1 MIDFNLSKSI
11 GFEMCA
17 FIPEAMLAFT
27 SSSKAFAVMAIIG
40 MDFALV
46 LLEALILLA
55 LSYPSIIGIWISMKI
70 ISNSSG
76 LSSVKTLK
84 ASRPSSAITH
94 FIPMLSNSSVMISAF
109 ISLSSATRILT
120 PEKSS
125 LLFPS
130 SSVFVP
136 HGVEVN
142 TDTIKYVMNDEFV
155 ILCTAEVIAI
165 GDVWS
170 IYYSQPWFDALS
182 INGESFKT
190 SEHYPGHRV
199 TDANG
204 NSVECPDCLPP
215 IFAVYSSKNSSIEDV
230 EIIDTH

>member
-94 FIPMLSNSSVMISAF
+94 FIPMLSNSSVMI
-109 ISLSSATRILT
+109 
-120 PEKSS
+120 
-125 LLFPS
+125 
-130 SSVFVP
+130 
-136 HGVEVN
+136 
-142 TDTIKYVMNDEFV
+142 
-155 ILCTAEVIAI
+155 
-165 GDVWS
+165 
-170 IYYSQPWFDALS
+170 
-182 INGESFKT
+182 
-190 SEHYPGHRV
+190 
-199 TDANG
+199 
-204 NSVECPDCLPP
+204 
-215 IFAVYSSKNSSIEDV
+215 
-230 EIIDTH
+230 